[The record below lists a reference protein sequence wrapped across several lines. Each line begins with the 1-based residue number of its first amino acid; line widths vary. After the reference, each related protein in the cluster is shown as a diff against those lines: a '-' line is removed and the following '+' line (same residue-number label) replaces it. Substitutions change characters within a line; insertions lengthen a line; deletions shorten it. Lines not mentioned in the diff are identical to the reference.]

1 MSILIQNINAT
12 LTEPISDSLI
22 GIQGVSTSVY
32 DTTCNH
38 IEAPGFE
45 AFVFNFSKVISTENL
60 TTNVNYGLIV
70 NNNNTFKELNI
81 SY

>member
-1 MSILIQNINAT
+1 
-12 LTEPISDSLI
+12 
-22 GIQGVSTSVY
+22 VY

-60 TTNVNYGLIV
+60 ITNVNYGLIV